1 MLSGGTEKVKNAVTE
16 MGIRDSATTSIVNTL
31 LDLGKRLQKR
41 EPGQMKITESE
52 VLLKLQNEL
61 NDVLADRAIV
71 DAINPLLGM
80 KGIFCTNKMN
90 NNS

>member
-16 MGIRDSATTSIVNTL
+16 TGIRDSATTSIVNTL
-31 LDLGKRLQKR
+31 LDLGKRLRKR
-41 EPGQMKITESE
+41 EPGQTRLTESE